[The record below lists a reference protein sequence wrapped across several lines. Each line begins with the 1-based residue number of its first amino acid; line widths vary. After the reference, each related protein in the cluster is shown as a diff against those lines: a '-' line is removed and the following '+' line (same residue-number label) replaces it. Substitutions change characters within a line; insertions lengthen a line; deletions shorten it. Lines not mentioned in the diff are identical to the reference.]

1 MLSKRLKSLI
11 KYIDKNDKLIDI
23 GCDHGLIDIYL
34 VKNKIIN
41 SVIISD
47 IHEGALKA
55 GKGNLKKH
63 HLEKQIDARLG
74 NGLEVL
80 KQDEV
85 IDTVLISGMGTSTI
99 LKILNNNYLKNI
111 NKLILQSNNNHEELR
126 KEVVKLGFI
135 ITDEEYFIDNKKNY
149 INIVF
154 KRGNKKYKK
163 DELRYGPIL
172 IKNEAYLNFELEN
185 CLKIKKLIKNPKLKQ
200 KISLNR
206 EINKIKKYIKRVNIW
221 K

>member
-1 MLSKRLKSLI
+1 MLSKRLESLI
-11 KYIDKNDKLIDI
+11 KYIDKIDKLIDI

-55 GKGNLKKH
+55 GKENVTKH

-154 KRGNKKYKK
+154 KRGNQKYKR

-172 IKNEAYLNFELEN
+172 IKNKAYLNFELEN
-185 CLKIKKLIKNPKLKQ
+185 CLKIKNLIKNPKLKQ
-200 KISLNR
+200 KISLNH
-206 EINKIKKYIKRVNIW
+206 EINKIKKYIKRVNI
-221 K
+221 

>member
-1 MLSKRLKSLI
+1 MLSKRLESLI

-34 VKNKIIN
+34 VKNNIIN
-41 SVIISD
+41 SIIISD

-55 GKGNLKKH
+55 GQENVKKH

-135 ITDEEYFIDNKKNY
+135 ITDEEFFTDNKKNY

-185 CLKIKKLIKNPKLKQ
+185 CLKIKKLIKNPK
-200 KISLNR
+200 
-206 EINKIKKYIKRVNIW
+206 
-221 K
+221 

>member
-1 MLSKRLKSLI
+1 MLSKRLEFLI

-34 VKNKIIN
+34 VKNNIIN
-41 SVIISD
+41 SIIISD

-55 GKGNLKKH
+55 GQENVKKH

-135 ITDEEYFIDNKKNY
+135 ITDEEFFTDNKKNY

-200 KISLNR
+200 KTSLNR
-206 EINKIKKYIKRVNIW
+206 EINKINKYIKRVNI
-221 K
+221 

>member
-1 MLSKRLKSLI
+1 MLSKRLESLI

-34 VKNKIIN
+34 VKNNIIN
-41 SVIISD
+41 SIIISD

-55 GKGNLKKH
+55 GQEKEKKH

-135 ITDEEYFIDNKKNY
+135 ITDEEFFTDNKKNY

-200 KISLNR
+200 KTSLNR
-206 EINKIKKYIKRVNIW
+206 EINKINKYIKRVNI
-221 K
+221 

>member
-1 MLSKRLKSLI
+1 MLSKRLESLI

-34 VKNKIIN
+34 VKNNIIN
-41 SVIISD
+41 SIIISD

-55 GKGNLKKH
+55 GQENVKKH

-135 ITDEEYFIDNKKNY
+135 ITDEEFFTDNKKNY

-185 CLKIKKLIKNPKLKQ
+185 CLKIK
-200 KISLNR
+200 
-206 EINKIKKYIKRVNIW
+206 
-221 K
+221 

>member
-1 MLSKRLKSLI
+1 MLSKRLESLI

-55 GKGNLKKH
+55 GKENVTKH

-135 ITDEEYFIDNKKNY
+135 ITDEEFFTDNKKNY

-206 EINKIKKYIKRVNIW
+206 EINKIKKYIKRVNI
-221 K
+221 

>member
-41 SVIISD
+41 SIIISD

-206 EINKIKKYIKRVNIW
+206 EINKIKKYIKRVNI
-221 K
+221 

>member
-1 MLSKRLKSLI
+1 MLSKRLESLI

-34 VKNKIIN
+34 VKNNIIN
-41 SVIISD
+41 SIIISD

-55 GKGNLKKH
+55 GQENVKKH

-135 ITDEEYFIDNKKNY
+135 ITDEEFLNKNKKNY

-200 KISLNR
+200 KTSLNR
-206 EINKIKKYIKRVNIW
+206 EINKINKYIKRVNI
-221 K
+221 

>member
-206 EINKIKKYIKRVNIW
+206 EINKIKKYIKRVNI
-221 K
+221 

>member
-1 MLSKRLKSLI
+1 MLSKRLESLI

-34 VKNKIIN
+34 VKNNIIN
-41 SVIISD
+41 SIIISD

-55 GKGNLKKH
+55 GQENVKKH

-135 ITDEEYFIDNKKNY
+135 ITDEEFFTDKKKNY

-200 KISLNR
+200 KTSLNR
-206 EINKIKKYIKRVNIW
+206 EINKINKYIKRVNI
-221 K
+221 

>member
-1 MLSKRLKSLI
+1 MLSKRLESLI

-34 VKNKIIN
+34 VKNNIIN
-41 SVIISD
+41 SIIISD

-55 GKGNLKKH
+55 GQENVKKH

-85 IDTVLISGMGTSTI
+85 IDTILISGMGTSTI

-135 ITDEEYFIDNKKNY
+135 ITDEEYFTDNKKNY

-185 CLKIKKLIKNPKLKQ
+185 CLKIKNLIKNPKLKQ
-200 KISLNR
+200 KISLSH
-206 EINKIKKYIKRVNIW
+206 EINKIKKYIKRVNI
-221 K
+221 

>member
-1 MLSKRLKSLI
+1 MLSKRLESLI

-41 SVIISD
+41 SIIISD

-163 DELRYGPIL
+163 DELRHGPIL

-206 EINKIKKYIKRVNIW
+206 EINKIKKYIKRVNI
-221 K
+221 

>member
-1 MLSKRLKSLI
+1 MLSKRLESLI

-34 VKNKIIN
+34 VKNNIIN
-41 SVIISD
+41 SIIISD

-55 GKGNLKKH
+55 GQENVKKH

-135 ITDEEYFIDNKKNY
+135 ITDEEFFTENKKNY

-154 KRGNKKYKK
+154 KRGKKKYKK

-185 CLKIKKLIKNPKLKQ
+185 CLKIKKLIKNPKLK
-200 KISLNR
+200 KKTSLNR
-206 EINKIKKYIKRVNIW
+206 EINKINKYIKRVNI
-221 K
+221 

>member
-1 MLSKRLKSLI
+1 MI
-11 KYIDKNDKLIDI
+11 
-23 GCDHGLIDIYL
+23 
-34 VKNKIIN
+34 
-41 SVIISD
+41 
-47 IHEGALKA
+47 
-55 GKGNLKKH
+55 
-63 HLEKQIDARLG
+63 
-74 NGLEVL
+74 
-80 KQDEV
+80 
-85 IDTVLISGMGTSTI
+85 
-99 LKILNNNYLKNI
+99 KILIMMTYLKNI

-135 ITDEEYFIDNKKNY
+135 ITDEEFFTDNKKNY

-200 KISLNR
+200 KTSLNR
-206 EINKIKKYIKRVNIW
+206 EINKINKYIKRVNI
-221 K
+221 

>member
-1 MLSKRLKSLI
+1 MLSKRLESLI

-34 VKNKIIN
+34 VKNNIIN
-41 SVIISD
+41 SIIISD
-47 IHEGALKA
+47 IHEGAFKA
-55 GKGNLKKH
+55 GQENVKKH

-135 ITDEEYFIDNKKNY
+135 ITDEEFFTDNKKNY

-200 KISLNR
+200 KTSLNR
-206 EINKIKKYIKRVNIW
+206 EINKINKYIKRVNI
-221 K
+221 

>member
-1 MLSKRLKSLI
+1 MLSKRLESLV
-11 KYIDKNDKLIDI
+11 KYIDKKDKLIDI

-55 GKGNLKKH
+55 GKENVTKH

-154 KRGNKKYKK
+154 KRGNQKYKR

-172 IKNEAYLNFELEN
+172 IKNKAYLNFELEN
-185 CLKIKKLIKNPKLKQ
+185 CLTIKNLIKNPKLKQ
-200 KISLNR
+200 KISLNH
-206 EINKIKKYIKRVNIW
+206 EINKIKKYIKRVNI
-221 K
+221 

>member
-1 MLSKRLKSLI
+1 MLSKRLESLI

-34 VKNKIIN
+34 VKNNIIN
-41 SVIISD
+41 SIIISD

-55 GKGNLKKH
+55 GQENVKKH

-135 ITDEEYFIDNKKNY
+135 ITDEEYFTDNKKNY

-185 CLKIKKLIKNPKLKQ
+185 CLKIKNLIKNPKLKQ
-200 KISLNR
+200 KISLSH
-206 EINKIKKYIKRVNIW
+206 EINKIKKYIKRVNI
-221 K
+221 

>member
-41 SVIISD
+41 SIIISD

-99 LKILNNNYLKNI
+99 LRILNNNYLKNI

-206 EINKIKKYIKRVNIW
+206 EINKIKKYIKRVNI
-221 K
+221 

>member
-1 MLSKRLKSLI
+1 MLSKRLESLI

-34 VKNKIIN
+34 VKNNIIN
-41 SVIISD
+41 SIIISD

-55 GKGNLKKH
+55 GQENVKKH

-135 ITDEEYFIDNKKNY
+135 ITDEEFFTDNKKNY

-200 KISLNR
+200 KTS
-206 EINKIKKYIKRVNIW
+206 
-221 K
+221 

>member
-1 MLSKRLKSLI
+1 MLSKRLESLI

-41 SVIISD
+41 SIIISD

-206 EINKIKKYIKRVNIW
+206 EINKIKKYIKRVNI
-221 K
+221 

>member
-41 SVIISD
+41 SIIISD

-135 ITDEEYFIDNKKNY
+135 ITDEECFIDNKKNY

-206 EINKIKKYIKRVNIW
+206 EINKIKKYIKRVNI
-221 K
+221 

>member
-1 MLSKRLKSLI
+1 MLSKRLESLI

-34 VKNKIIN
+34 VKNNIIN
-41 SVIISD
+41 SIIISD

-55 GKGNLKKH
+55 GQENVKKH

-126 KEVVKLGFI
+126 KEVVKLGLI
-135 ITDEEYFIDNKKNY
+135 ITDEEFFTDNKKNY

-200 KISLNR
+200 KTSLNR
-206 EINKIKKYIKRVNIW
+206 EINKINKYIKRVNI
-221 K
+221 

>member
-41 SVIISD
+41 SIIISD

-135 ITDEEYFIDNKKNY
+135 INDEEYFIDNKKNY

-206 EINKIKKYIKRVNIW
+206 EINKIKKYIKRVNI
-221 K
+221 

>member
-1 MLSKRLKSLI
+1 MLSKRLESLI

-34 VKNKIIN
+34 VKNNIIN
-41 SVIISD
+41 SIIISD

-55 GKGNLKKH
+55 GQENVKKH

-135 ITDEEYFIDNKKNY
+135 ITDEEFFTDNKKNY

-200 KISLNR
+200 KM
-206 EINKIKKYIKRVNIW
+206 KIA
-221 K
+221 

>member
-1 MLSKRLKSLI
+1 MLSKRLESLI

-34 VKNKIIN
+34 VKNNIIN
-41 SVIISD
+41 SIIISD

-55 GKGNLKKH
+55 GQENVKKH

-135 ITDEEYFIDNKKNY
+135 ITDEEFFTDNKKNY

-200 KISLNR
+200 KTSLNR
-206 EINKIKKYIKRVNIW
+206 EINKINKYIKRVNI
-221 K
+221 

>member
-1 MLSKRLKSLI
+1 MLSKRLESLI

-41 SVIISD
+41 SIIISD

-126 KEVVKLGFI
+126 QELVKLGFI
-135 ITDEEYFIDNKKNY
+135 ITD
-149 INIVF
+149 
-154 KRGNKKYKK
+154 
-163 DELRYGPIL
+163 
-172 IKNEAYLNFELEN
+172 
-185 CLKIKKLIKNPKLKQ
+185 
-200 KISLNR
+200 
-206 EINKIKKYIKRVNIW
+206 
-221 K
+221 

>member
-1 MLSKRLKSLI
+1 MLSKRLESLI

-34 VKNKIIN
+34 VKNNIIN
-41 SVIISD
+41 SIIISD

-55 GKGNLKKH
+55 GKENVKKH

-80 KQDEV
+80 KQDEM
-85 IDTVLISGMGTSTI
+85 IDTILISGMGTSTI

-135 ITDEEYFIDNKKNY
+135 ITDEEYFTDNKKNY

-185 CLKIKKLIKNPKLKQ
+185 CLKIKNLIKNPKLKQ

-206 EINKIKKYIKRVNIW
+206 EIDKINKYIKRVNI
-221 K
+221 

>member
-1 MLSKRLKSLI
+1 MLSKRLESLI

-34 VKNKIIN
+34 VKNNIIN
-41 SVIISD
+41 SIIISD

-55 GKGNLKKH
+55 GQENVKKH

-206 EINKIKKYIKRVNIW
+206 EINKIKKYIKRVNI
-221 K
+221 

>member
-34 VKNKIIN
+34 VKNNIIN
-41 SVIISD
+41 SIIISD

-55 GKGNLKKH
+55 GQENVKKH

-135 ITDEEYFIDNKKNY
+135 ITDEEYFTDNKKNY

-200 KISLNR
+200 KTSLNR
-206 EINKIKKYIKRVNIW
+206 EINKINKYIKRVNI
-221 K
+221 